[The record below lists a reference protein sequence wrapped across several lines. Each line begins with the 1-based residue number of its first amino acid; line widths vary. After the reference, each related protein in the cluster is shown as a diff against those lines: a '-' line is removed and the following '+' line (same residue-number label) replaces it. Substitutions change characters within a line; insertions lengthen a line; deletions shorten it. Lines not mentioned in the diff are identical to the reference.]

1 MNKKFLTSV
10 LIGTMSLSAL
20 AGCSKADARTSAQ
33 DQTAGTVTET
43 ADEST
48 EPSKSD
54 LAIEKKIGDISKEDE
69 SKFRQGY
76 LDFSLEVLKKCLNR
90 DGKDSN
96 VMVSPASIM
105 LALDMTAA
113 GATGDTLEQMMGLY
127 GGIGDPQGQLSYA
140 AKLLKR
146 MNDVEGIKLHAADS
160 IWVNKSI
167 MPEGLKDDYADFVK
181 KYFEAEVDSTVFD
194 DAAKNRINDW
204 VSDKT
209 DKMIPTIVDDLDP
222 QISMM
227 LINAIVF
234 DGKWAKQYED
244 YQVAEEDFTAASGE
258 KQKVQMMTSGEDL
271 YLENDLAT
279 GFIKYYEGG
288 QYAFVVMLPKDKT
301 KNAGDLIDGFTGES
315 FDEYINSASQD
326 YILTTK
332 MPEFTSDWGG
342 SIKEQ
347 LIALGMKAPF
357 DRVAADFSGISECGE
372 DLYIGDVIHKTHIE
386 VDRNGTKA
394 AATTAVVTYR
404 NAAVVDQRERREVI
418 CDRPYAYAIVDTT
431 DNTPVFI
438 GTVNDVME

>member
-1 MNKKFLTSV
+1 
-10 LIGTMSLSAL
+10 
-20 AGCSKADARTSAQ
+20 
-33 DQTAGTVTET
+33 
-43 ADEST
+43 
-48 EPSKSD
+48 
-54 LAIEKKIGDISKEDE
+54 
-69 SKFRQGY
+69 
-76 LDFSLEVLKKCLNR
+76 
-90 DGKDSN
+90 
-96 VMVSPASIM
+96 
-105 LALDMTAA
+105 
-113 GATGDTLEQMMGLY
+113 
-127 GGIGDPQGQLSYA
+127 
-140 AKLLKR
+140 
-146 MNDVEGIKLHAADS
+146 
-160 IWVNKSI
+160 
-167 MPEGLKDDYADFVK
+167 
-181 KYFEAEVDSTVFD
+181 
-194 DAAKNRINDW
+194 
-204 VSDKT
+204 
-209 DKMIPTIVDDLDP
+209 
-222 QISMM
+222 
-227 LINAIVF
+227 
-234 DGKWAKQYED
+234 
-244 YQVAEEDFTAASGE
+244 
-258 KQKVQMMTSGEDL
+258 MMTSGEDL

-301 KNAGDLIDGFTGES
+301 QNAGDLIDKFTGES

-438 GTVNDVME
+438 GTVNDVKE

>member
-33 DQTAGTVTET
+33 DQTAGTVTEA

-54 LAIEKKIGDISKEDE
+54 LAIEKKISDISKEDE

-140 AKLLKR
+140 AELLKR

-438 GTVNDVME
+438 GTVNDVKE